1 MDNFSTVLSICR
13 VAMENRSPTLEGHIK
28 RLAGKLRVKGEE
40 KNASS
45 LEKLLD
51 SSQDEIALVPSRL
64 TISKPAISWG
74 EKLTKVVRPP
84 VDRETGNVLAEIFFP
99 DGRKEKPIF
108 DNSFESAIDSM
119 LAEWQHAELL
129 RQNGISSALS
139 CLLYGAPGT
148 GKTKTA
154 YFIAEKLNLPVVV
167 AKLDGLISS
176 FLGTTARNIASLFD
190 FSNRYHCILLL
201 DEFDAI
207 AKVRDDPH
215 ELGEIKRVV
224 NTLLQCID
232 NRLNKGFTIAIT
244 NHEKLLD
251 SAIWRRFD
259 TKIHIPKPTSD
270 VRKKLIESFSATMI
284 NETEIALLT
293 WLTVGYTGSDI
304 ESLCN
309 FIKRQNVLMGKKI
322 NIIENLKR
330 YVYLNDGVLNE
341 SMKEILML
349 DNELMAYY
357 LFNNSEGM
365 FNQEK
370 LAVLFS
376 RDKSTISRWLS
387 KNRG

>member
-13 VAMENRSPTLEGHIK
+13 VAMENPTSTLTDHIK
-28 RLAGKLRVKGEE
+28 RLVSKLRAKGEE
-40 KNASS
+40 RNASS

-51 SSQDEIALVPSRL
+51 SRGDELSLVPSRL
-64 TISKPAISWG
+64 VLTKPAISWG

-84 VDRETGNVLAEIFFP
+84 VDRETGNTLAEIIFP
-99 DGRKEKPIF
+99 DGSGDKPIF
-108 DNSFESAIDSM
+108 NDIFDSALDSM
-119 LAEWQHAELL
+119 LTEWGHADLL
-129 RQNGISSALS
+129 RENGIGTPLS

-154 YFIAEKLNLPVVV
+154 FYISEKLSLPIVV

-176 FLGTTARNIASLFD
+176 FLGTTARNIAGLFD
-190 FSNRYHCILLL
+190 FANRYHCILLL

-232 NRLNKGFTIAIT
+232 NRVNKGFTIAIT

-259 TKIHIPKPTSD
+259 TKVNIPKPSGD
-270 VRKKLIESFSATMI
+270 VRRRLIELLMASML
-284 NETEIALLT
+284 NEIEVSLLT
-293 WLTVGYTGSDI
+293 WITVGYTGSDI

-309 FIKRQNVLMGKKI
+309 FLKRQRILYKKKI
-322 NIIENLKR
+322 NIVDELRK
-330 YVYLNDGVLNE
+330 YVYLNDGVLRE
-341 SMKEILML
+341 EMKELITSEN
-349 DNELMAYY
+349 DAMAYK
-357 LFNNSEGM
+357 LFSNSEGE

-370 LAVLFS
+370 LSVIFS

>member
-13 VAMENRSPTLEGHIK
+13 VAMENPTSTLTGHIK
-28 RLAGKLRVKGEE
+28 RLAGKLRAKGEE
-40 KNASS
+40 KNANS

-51 SSQDEIALVPSRL
+51 SRGDELSLVPSRIVL
-64 TISKPAISWG
+64 SKPTVSWG
-74 EKLTKVVRPP
+74 EKLTNVVRPP
-84 VDRETGNVLAEIFFP
+84 VDRETGNTLAEIIFP
-99 DGRKEKPIF
+99 NGSNGKPIF
-108 DNSFESAIDSM
+108 DHVFDSALDSM
-119 LAEWQHAELL
+119 LTEWMHADLL
-129 RQNGISSALS
+129 RQNGIDTPLS

-154 YFIAEKLNLPVVV
+154 FYVSERLSLPIVV

-176 FLGTTARNIASLFD
+176 FLGTTARNIAGLFD
-190 FSNRYHCILLL
+190 FANRYHCILLL

-232 NRLNKGFTIAIT
+232 SRVKKGFTIAIT
-244 NHEKLLD
+244 NHESLLD

-259 TKIHIPKPTSD
+259 TKINIPKPSAD
-270 VRKKLIESFSATMI
+270 VRRKLIDILMTDTLT
-284 NETEIALLT
+284 ETEISLLT
-293 WLTVGYTGSDI
+293 WISVGYTGSDI

-309 FIKRQNVLMGKKI
+309 FIKRQRVLSREKLSIIDSLKK
-322 NIIENLKR
+322 
-330 YVYLNDGVLNE
+330 YVYLNDGVLQDE
-341 SMKEILML
+341 MKELLIS
-349 DNELMAYY
+349 DNDAMAYR
-357 LFNNSEGM
+357 LFSNSEGE
-365 FNQEK
+365 FTQEM
-370 LAVLFS
+370 LSTIFS

>member
-1 MDNFSTVLSICR
+1 
-13 VAMENRSPTLEGHIK
+13 MENPTSTLTGHIK
-28 RLAGKLRVKGEE
+28 RLASKLRAKGDE
-40 KNASS
+40 KNAGS

-51 SSQDEIALVPSRL
+51 SRGDELSLIPSRL
-64 TISKPAISWG
+64 TLTKPTISWG

-84 VDRETGNVLAEIFFP
+84 VDRETGNTLAEIIFP
-99 DGRKEKPIF
+99 DGSNEKPIF
-108 DNSFESAIDSM
+108 DSVFDGALDSM
-119 LAEWQHAELL
+119 LTEWTHADLL
-129 RQNGISSALS
+129 RENGIGTPLS

-154 YFIAEKLNLPVVV
+154 FYISERLSLPIVV

-176 FLGTTARNIASLFD
+176 FLGTTARNIAGLFD
-190 FSNRYHCILLL
+190 FANRYHCILLL

-207 AKVRDDPH
+207 AKIRDDPH

-232 NRLNKGFTIAIT
+232 NRVKKGFTIAIT

-259 TKIHIPKPTSD
+259 TKVNIPKPTTD
-270 VRKKLIESFSATMI
+270 VRRKLIELLMSKSLS
-284 NETEIALLT
+284 ETEISLLT
-293 WLTVGYTGSDI
+293 WITVGYTGSDI

-309 FIKRQNVLMGKKI
+309 FLKRQHVLSNEKV
-322 NIIENLKR
+322 NIIDGLKR
-330 YVYLNDGVLNE
+330 YVYLNDGVLKE
-341 SMKEILML
+341 EMKELL
-349 DNELMAYY
+349 TSDNDVMAYR
-357 LFNNSEGM
+357 LFSNSEGE
-365 FNQEK
+365 FTQEM
-370 LAVLFS
+370 LSVIFS

>member
-13 VAMENRSPTLEGHIK
+13 VAMENPTSTLTGHIK
-28 RLAGKLRVKGEE
+28 RLASKLRAKGDE
-40 KNASS
+40 KNAGS

-51 SSQDEIALVPSRL
+51 SRGDELSLIPSRL
-64 TISKPAISWG
+64 TLTKPTISWG

-84 VDRETGNVLAEIFFP
+84 VDRETGNTLAEIIFP
-99 DGRKEKPIF
+99 DGSNEKPIF
-108 DNSFESAIDSM
+108 DSVFDGALDSM
-119 LAEWQHAELL
+119 LTEWTHADLL
-129 RQNGISSALS
+129 RENGIGTPLS

-154 YFIAEKLNLPVVV
+154 FYISERLSLPIVV

-176 FLGTTARNIASLFD
+176 FLGTTARNIAGLFD
-190 FSNRYHCILLL
+190 FANRYHCILLL

-207 AKVRDDPH
+207 AKIRDDPH

-232 NRLNKGFTIAIT
+232 NRVKKGFTIAIT

-259 TKIHIPKPTSD
+259 TKVNIPKPTTD
-270 VRKKLIESFSATMI
+270 VRRKLIELLMSKSLS
-284 NETEIALLT
+284 ETEISLLT
-293 WLTVGYTGSDI
+293 WITVGYTGSDI

-309 FIKRQNVLMGKKI
+309 FLKRQHVLSNEKV
-322 NIIENLKR
+322 NIIDGLKR
-330 YVYLNDGVLNE
+330 YVYLNDGVLKE
-341 SMKEILML
+341 EMKELL
-349 DNELMAYY
+349 TSDNDVMAYR
-357 LFNNSEGM
+357 LFSNSEGE
-365 FNQEK
+365 FTQEM
-370 LAVLFS
+370 LSVIFS

>member
-1 MDNFSTVLSICR
+1 
-13 VAMENRSPTLEGHIK
+13 MENPTSTLTGHIK
-28 RLAGKLRVKGEE
+28 RLASKLRAKGDE
-40 KNASS
+40 KSAGS

-51 SSQDEIALVPSRL
+51 SRGDELSLIPSRL
-64 TISKPAISWG
+64 TLTKPTISWG

-84 VDRETGNVLAEIFFP
+84 VDRETGNTLAEIIFP
-99 DGRKEKPIF
+99 DGSNEKPIF
-108 DNSFESAIDSM
+108 DSVFDGALDSM
-119 LAEWQHAELL
+119 LTEWIHADLL
-129 RQNGISSALS
+129 RENGIGTPLS

-154 YFIAEKLNLPVVV
+154 FYISERLSLPIVV

-176 FLGTTARNIASLFD
+176 FLGTTARNIAGLFD
-190 FSNRYHCILLL
+190 FANRYHCILLL

-232 NRLNKGFTIAIT
+232 NRVKKGFTIAIT

-259 TKIHIPKPTSD
+259 TKVNIPKPTTN
-270 VRKKLIESFSATMI
+270 VRRKLIELLMSKSLS
-284 NETEIALLT
+284 ETEISLLT
-293 WLTVGYTGSDI
+293 WITVGYTGSDI

-309 FIKRQNVLMGKKI
+309 FLKRQHVLSNEKV
-322 NIIENLKR
+322 NIIDGLKR
-330 YVYLNDGVLNE
+330 YVYLNDGVLKE
-341 SMKEILML
+341 EMKELL
-349 DNELMAYY
+349 TSDNDVMAYR
-357 LFNNSEGM
+357 LFSNSEGE
-365 FNQEK
+365 FTQEM
-370 LAVLFS
+370 LSVIFS

>member
-13 VAMENRSPTLEGHIK
+13 VAMENPTPTLTGHIK
-28 RLAGKLRVKGEE
+28 RLASKLRTKGEE

-51 SSQDEIALVPSRL
+51 SRGDELSLVPSRVSL
-64 TISKPAISWG
+64 AKPAVSWG

-84 VDRETGNVLAEIFFP
+84 VDRETGNTLAEIIFP
-99 DGRKEKPIF
+99 DGSNEKPIF
-108 DNSFESAIDSM
+108 DHVFDSALDSM
-119 LAEWQHAELL
+119 LTEWMHADLL
-129 RQNGISSALS
+129 RKNGIGTPLS

-154 YFIAEKLNLPVVV
+154 FYIAEKLSLPIVV

-176 FLGTTARNIASLFD
+176 FLGTTARNIAGLFD
-190 FSNRYHCILLL
+190 FANRYHCILLL

-232 NRLNKGFTIAIT
+232 NRINKGFTIAIT

-259 TKIHIPKPTSD
+259 TKVNIPKPTAD
-270 VRKKLIESFSATMI
+270 VRRKLIQLLMSDMLS
-284 NETEIALLT
+284 ETEISLLT
-293 WLTVGYTGSDI
+293 WVSVGYTGSDV

-309 FIKRQNVLMGKKI
+309 FLKRQRVLSGEKI
-322 NIIENLKR
+322 NIIDSLKK
-330 YVYLNDGVLNE
+330 YVYLNDGVLRNE
-341 SMKEILML
+341 MKELL
-349 DNELMAYY
+349 VSDNDAMAYR
-357 LFNNSEGM
+357 LFSSSEGE
-365 FNQEK
+365 FTQEM
-370 LAVLFS
+370 LSAIFS